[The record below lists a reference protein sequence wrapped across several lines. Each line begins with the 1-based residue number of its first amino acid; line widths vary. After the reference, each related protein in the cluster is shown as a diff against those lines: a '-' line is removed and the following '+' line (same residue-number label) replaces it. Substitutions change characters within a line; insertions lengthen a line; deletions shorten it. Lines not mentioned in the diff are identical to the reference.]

1 MLNLAEYRPKA
12 KALPDLL
19 NIAFLVDER
28 DVGRHKMGIALNKSG
43 SLMAGFTFGGP
54 DLESSSPNDLNYL
67 SAHLN
72 HAIARLGTGWALHI
86 DMVRKEAPGYIPEE
100 LCMFLDPVSHTIDAE
115 RRLQHEEE
123 SAHFEGRTTFIFS
136 WDIPTSAES
145 GLTKFILENADHESD
160 SLKEHISRFST
171 DLETIMNIC
180 GGSGVVV
187 PLSSSDLLTQIHGCL
202 TGDYHQLGVPKIPA
216 YLDAVLGAHDVV
228 SGFEPR
234 IHDGGQWQ
242 EMRAIS
248 ISGWPSESFPEI
260 LESLNTLPVELRFS
274 VRYIF
279 IDPNESV
286 GMLNKYR
293 RNWFQKRHGLGT
305 QVGMAMG
312 GEGSAFENTDALSM
326 TADADGAI
334 AEASSNVIRFG
345 FMSANIILF
354 SPNKREMANR
364 VKMVRKHLDNLGFV
378 SRVESINAFE
388 AFMGSIPGHCYEN
401 VRRPLMNTMNL
412 MDIAPTTSIWT
423 GDEYSP
429 NPLTAAIY
437 RALKDDNGDA
447 MFSKS
452 QKAPPLFYGATTGNT
467 PFRFNHHI
475 EDVGHLLIAG
485 PTGAGKSVLLSLM
498 AVQQLRY
505 PDARVFSFDK
515 GWSIFTLCR
524 AVGGAHYDIGND
536 ENPITFAP
544 LSRVHE
550 SASERRWAEDW
561 IANLC
566 ILQGVSVDSARQDRI
581 HQAIEALA
589 AADGRSM
596 TDFENL
602 VQDEEVRSAV
612 HFYTLTGRTGNL
624 LDANTDALSLEGARF
639 SVFELEN
646 LLGSGDDMAKLVT
659 VPVLLYIFHRI
670 EKSLD
675 GSPAIILLDEAWA
688 MLDNPLFSS
697 KIKEWLKV
705 MRKFNV
711 SVIFA
716 TQSLSDLKDSP
727 LKPVIMESCLTKILL
742 PNRNAAANDS
752 APLYHDLGLNDS
764 QIKLLQ
770 QSTPKS
776 DYYIVSPEGRR
787 RITLAMGPVALAF
800 CAVSDRKSVARVR
813 ELIAEHGVRWPVE
826 WLRERL
832 PQQRQDWTDYL
843 ARQYEQV

>member
-1 MLNLAEYRPKA
+1 MLNLAEYRSKA

-28 DVGRHKMGIALNKSG
+28 DVARHKMGIALNKSG

-54 DLESSSPNDLNYL
+54 DLESSSPNDLDYL

-100 LCMFLDPVSHTIDAE
+100 LCMFPDPVSYTIDAE
-115 RRLQHEEE
+115 RRQQHEEE
-123 SAHFEGRTTFIFS
+123 SAHFESRTTFIFS

-145 GLTKFILENADHESD
+145 GLTKLILENADHESD
-160 SLKEHISRFST
+160 SLKEHISRFAT
-171 DLETIMNIC
+171 DMETIMNIC
-180 GGSGVVV
+180 GGSGVVA

-216 YLDAVLGAHDVV
+216 YLDAALGAHDVV

-293 RNWFQKRHGLGT
+293 RNWFQKRHGVGT
-305 QVGMAMG
+305 QVSMAMG

-326 TADADGAI
+326 TADADSAI

-354 SPNKREMANR
+354 SPSKKEMANR

-423 GDEYSP
+423 GDEFSP
-429 NPLTAAIY
+429 NPFTAAIY

-447 MFSKS
+447 LFPKS

-467 PFRFNHHI
+467 PFRFSNYVG
-475 EDVGHLLIAG
+475 DVGHTLIAG
-485 PTGAGKSVLLSLM
+485 VIGSGKSTLLSLM
-498 AVQQLRY
+498 AAQQLRY

-515 GWSIFTLCR
+515 GWSIFTLCK
-524 AVGGAHYDIGND
+524 ASGGSHYDIGND

-561 IANLC
+561 IANIC
-566 ILQGVSVDSARQDRI
+566 ILQGVSVVDSARQDRI

-596 TDFENL
+596 TDFVNL

-624 LDANTDALSLEGARF
+624 LDASTDALSLDGARF
-639 SVFELEN
+639 SVFEMEN
-646 LLGSGDDMAKLVT
+646 LLGSGDMAKLVT

-675 GSPAIILLDEAWA
+675 GSPTMILLDEAWA
-688 MLDNPLFSS
+688 MMDNPLFAE

-705 MRKFNV
+705 LRKFNT

-813 ELIAEHGVRWPVE
+813 ELIAEHGACWPVE

-832 PQQRQDWTDYL
+832 PQQRQDWTGYL
-843 ARQYEQV
+843 ARLYDQV